1 MRQPILVLV
10 RRPRTAA
17 AALTMGTIALAAP
30 ALAQPGTA
38 CAGNTTFHVGAGI
51 YDITGPAAEV
61 GMMGYGKSE
70 QKTAGIH
77 QRLRSRAFV
86 IASPCNGRR
95 VVFVSADLG
104 MLFQGVKQRVVH
116 QLRGFGGR
124 DVYTDDNIILSATH
138 THGGPGGYSHYTL
151 YNLTSFG
158 YNQQNFDAITHG
170 IVQSIMRAHA
180 NLSPGSVR
188 INAGDLEPRFSLQRS
203 PDAYRANPIRELAQ
217 YRHDTDKTMT
227 LLRLQGADG
236 AEVGT
241 INWFALHTTSMS
253 NANQLIS
260 GDNKG
265 YASYLFE
272 KAKGTNYAAA
282 RTFVAA
288 FAQANEGDV
297 SPNVFGPPDGR
308 AGNDLESTR
317 RSGLAQYEKARS
329 LYDGATESVVGGV
342 DVRHT
347 YISMD
352 AVPVSSRF
360 GGGQNRATCKAAIGI
375 SMVAGAEDGP
385 GFEIFGMR
393 PIQEGINCDGLTR
406 LSRAFSCPPVQN
418 ACHGEKPI
426 VLETGARPLN
436 TPYPWT
442 PEVLPLQIATIGNL
456 AVIAVPFE
464 MTTMA
469 GRRLRHTV
477 LSQLASSGVNHAVIA
492 GLSNAYA
499 GYVTTPEEYPK
510 QHYEGASTHFGQWT
524 LGALQ
529 QEAEKLATALRSGAP
544 VPTGPMPRDLR
555 NSQSTLQTGVLL
567 DDKPLGASFGSVV
580 QDVNPSYRPGQTVTA
595 VFWAGHPKNNLRTQD
610 SFLRVQRKDGGN
622 WVDVAYDWDWETKFK
637 WHRPQPVACPACS
650 HATVEWTIPADA
662 PLGLHRI
669 VHDGSW
675 KHGVTGAIAPYRGVS
690 REFTVFR

>member
-1 MRQPILVLV
+1 VARAI
-10 RRPRTAA
+10 
-17 AALTMGTIALAAP
+17 P
-30 ALAQPGTA
+30 AIAQPGNPCTD
-38 CAGNTTFHVGAGI
+38 NRTFQVGAGI
-51 YDITGPAAEV
+51 YDVTGPAAEV

-86 IASPCNGRR
+86 IVSPCNGRR
-95 VVFVSADLG
+95 VAFVSADLG
-104 MLFQGVKQRVVH
+104 MLFQGVKQRVIQ
-116 QLRGFGGR
+116 QLRGYGGG
-124 DVYTDDNIILSATH
+124 DLYTDANVILSATH
-138 THGGPGGYSHYTL
+138 THSGPGGYSHYAL

-158 YNQQNFDAITHG
+158 YSQQNFDAITRG
-170 IVQSIMRAHA
+170 IVQSIMQAHK
-180 NLSPGSVR
+180 NLSPGTVG
-188 INAGDLEPRFSLQRS
+188 INSGDLEQRFSLNRS
-203 PDAYRANPIRELAQ
+203 LDAYRANPIRELQQ
-217 YRHDTDKTMT
+217 YSHDTDKTMT

-236 AEVGT
+236 TEVGM
-241 INWFALHTTSMS
+241 INWFAVHTTSMS
-253 NANQLIS
+253 NANVLIS

-272 KAKGTNYAAA
+272 KAKGTNYFAAK
-282 RTFVAA
+282 TFVAA

-308 AGNDLESTR
+308 AGKELDATM
-317 RSGLAQYEKARS
+317 RSGLAQYDKAKS
-329 LYDGATESVVGGV
+329 LYETATHSLVGGV
-342 DVRHT
+342 DFRHT
-347 YISMD
+347 YVSMD
-352 AVPVSSRF
+352 AVSVSPTF
-360 GGGQNRATCKAAIGI
+360 GRGVPRATCKAAIGI
-375 SMVAGAEDGP
+375 SMIAGAEDGP
-385 GFEIFGMR
+385 GFELFGVR
-393 PIQEGINCDGLTR
+393 PLQEGMNCEGLSR
-406 LSRAFSCPPVQN
+406 LSKAFACPPVRN

-426 VLETGARPLN
+426 AIETGRPPFN
-436 TPYPWT
+436 SPYPWT

-469 GRRLRHTV
+469 GRRLRQTV
-477 LSQLASSGVNHAVIA
+477 LGQLTPIGVTHAVIA

-510 QHYEGASTHFGQWT
+510 QFYEGASTHFGQWT

-529 QEAEKLATALRSGAP
+529 QEAEKLALAIRSGAA

-555 NSQSTLQTGVLL
+555 NSQSTLQTPVLV
-567 DDKPLGASFGSVV
+567 DDKPLGASFGGVV
-580 QDVNPSYRPGQTVTA
+580 VDANASYRPGQVVTV

-610 SFLRVQRKDGGN
+610 SFLRVQRKNAGS

-637 WHRPQPVACPACS
+637 WHRPAPVVCPACS

-662 PLGLHRI
+662 PLGLYRI
-669 VHDGSW
+669 QHDGAW
-675 KHGVTGAIAPYRGVS
+675 KHGITGAIAPYRGWS